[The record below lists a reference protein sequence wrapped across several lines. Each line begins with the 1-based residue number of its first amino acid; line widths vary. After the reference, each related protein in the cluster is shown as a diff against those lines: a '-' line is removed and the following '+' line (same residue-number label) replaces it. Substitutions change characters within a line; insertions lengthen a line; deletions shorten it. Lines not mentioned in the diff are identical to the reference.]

1 MPTRKKNVII
11 VKGWKNLKKGKL
23 YKGVIREA
31 ISKKQYAHV
40 VIENLDPTQLSRIH
54 EIDLPSQA
62 LPSRYHR
69 TCAFLMACGIDA
81 NNEGME
87 IDLNHIIGTT
97 IGMRFGIVGQDGT
110 QEIKFE
116 KVEKPS
122 PKIPGSNTEN
132 EQFVGNSLQD
142 EGRGGREFLM
152 GENDNQ
158 EE

>member
-1 MPTRKKNVII
+1 MPSRKKNVII
-11 VKGWKNLKKGKL
+11 VKGWPNLKKGKL

-31 ISKKQYAHV
+31 KNKKQYAHV

-97 IGMRFGIVGQDGT
+97 IGMRFGTVGQDGSQQIDFERIEDSKKKQPET
-110 QEIKFE
+110 Q
-116 KVEKPS
+116 VQDS
-122 PKIPGSNTEN
+122 
-132 EQFVGNSLQD
+132 GNQSVQW
-142 EGRGGREFLM
+142 
-152 GENDNQ
+152 
-158 EE
+158 